1 MEVSEAESLLA
12 DKTLSPADK
21 SKKLL
26 GLKKDQL
33 KQCVIK
39 RNLSASGNKPDL
51 VREFCKLSSV
61 CKVVV
66 VLSSA
71 TFFRARFD
79 TSNLLLVKKDVQR
92 KRCLHLLSAVILS
105 RTAAFI
111 QNFVFLIEA

>member
-66 VLSSA
+66 LSSA
-71 TFFRARFD
+71 TFFRCTVRYIEPF
-79 TSNLLLVKKDVQR
+79 TLKKDAQR
-92 KRCLHLLSAVILS
+92 NKMF
-105 RTAAFI
+105 TFAFSS
-111 QNFVFLIEA
+111 NFVTHNSFYPELCVLD